1 MNFFSNNSSPN
12 KISESDSSQ
21 NLPKKEKRK
30 REEENQYWRD
40 KQRRG
45 RQQIYGNYNKTEE
58 ENLRNNYM
66 WYKI

>member
-30 REEENQYWRD
+30 RNKRIIKE
-40 KQRRG
+40 RRS
-45 RQQIYGNYNKTEE
+45 
-58 ENLRNNYM
+58 
-66 WYKI
+66 